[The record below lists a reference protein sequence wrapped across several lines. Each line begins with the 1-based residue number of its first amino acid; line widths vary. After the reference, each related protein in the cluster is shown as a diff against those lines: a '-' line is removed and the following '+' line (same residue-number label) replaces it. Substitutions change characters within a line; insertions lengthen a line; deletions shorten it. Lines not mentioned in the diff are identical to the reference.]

1 MRFKKPLQAL
11 VVSAAFVTAAAAPA
25 LAVTKE
31 VGGGTWSYGTTS
43 ETVWSNYFHSSSKHG
58 SSVRN
63 GYGDEERS
71 ACVNADK
78 WSYADLPA
86 HPEETDY
93 AYWRKC

>member
-11 VVSAAFVTAAAAPA
+11 VVSAALVGAAATPA
-25 LAVTKE
+25 LAITE
-31 VGGGTWSYGTTS
+31 NVGGGTWNYGTS
-43 ETVWSNYFHSSSKHG
+43 KETVWSNYWHTSAKHG

-71 ACVNADK
+71 ACKNADT
-78 WSYADLPA
+78 WSYADLKA
-86 HPEETDY
+86 HPDETDY